1 MKLPLLIF
9 FILLFSCSN
18 GWIERAPTPKQ
29 GGYGEAVIGTAD
41 AVYIIRAYSTGNAYF
56 WKYDLNNDCWEEILT
71 WDEPFLPRPKTG
83 TSMAWDYN
91 NYLYVMFGGAY
102 RDEDRRYFYR
112 YNIKNG
118 SWERLPDTPF
128 SQGAGDAITYCAYDN
143 KIYAIMGNKD
153 KGSVFASFSI
163 ENQTWEILPFI
174 WNSTDD
180 GCSLVWTGGK
190 YLYALRGEYMEIIPN
205 GEFARYNIIT
215 KEWEYMEE
223 IPEKDGVGDGASL
236 LWTADYKNCIF
247 ALGGGSADEKPGY
260 NFYCYF
266 ISNNSWKKLDDV
278 PYPVGYYV
286 GNRLAYADAIYYW
299 QGSPSTWE
307 GGGNRFCMYLLINSP
322 PIANFDFY
330 PKKPTIRDN
339 VQFID
344 LSYDLDGC
352 IINYTWE
359 FGDGNISY
367 ERNPIHRYTK
377 KGEYVVTLTV
387 TDNYGVTSSVSKN
400 IVIGRKTIAKDNI
413 FRRMINM
420 LSNNFFC

>member
-143 KIYAIMGNKD
+143 KIYGN
-153 KGSVFASFSI
+153 
-163 ENQTWEILPFI
+163 N
-174 WNSTDD
+174 
-180 GCSLVWTGGK
+180 GK
-190 YLYALRGEYMEIIPN
+190 
-205 GEFARYNIIT
+205 
-215 KEWEYMEE
+215 
-223 IPEKDGVGDGASL
+223 
-236 LWTADYKNCIF
+236 
-247 ALGGGSADEKPGY
+247 
-260 NFYCYF
+260 
-266 ISNNSWKKLDDV
+266 
-278 PYPVGYYV
+278 
-286 GNRLAYADAIYYW
+286 
-299 QGSPSTWE
+299 
-307 GGGNRFCMYLLINSP
+307 
-322 PIANFDFY
+322 
-330 PKKPTIRDN
+330 
-339 VQFID
+339 
-344 LSYDLDGC
+344 
-352 IINYTWE
+352 
-359 FGDGNISY
+359 
-367 ERNPIHRYTK
+367 
-377 KGEYVVTLTV
+377 
-387 TDNYGVTSSVSKN
+387 
-400 IVIGRKTIAKDNI
+400 
-413 FRRMINM
+413 
-420 LSNNFFC
+420 